1 MQLPHEGRAGRP
13 SCAKLAPT
21 MTTVTD
27 EKPKNTTGSRRVYQW
42 HFRRLALNWP
52 LYSWIGLAA
61 LCLFLYVRTIQYG
74 IVTASAQVIPQDVAP
89 LETARV
95 KAIYVQIGSHVTKG
109 QELAQLDTTL
119 IDVQIAEA
127 EATLATAEGAMAG
140 YQGEM
145 LGQVR
150 TVEDQI
156 IQVQREIELE
166 TNALVRATAKL
177 NQLHTIQAERDKQ
190 FAQNLIPEQLADALR
205 PEIADV
211 EKEVAAYPSQIAK
224 DEQSLTDQRKHRND
238 LQKTLRLAPEED
250 ITKAITDKTAD
261 ETKVLQSIADLRK
274 LERDTYT
281 LRAER
286 DGVVSDIKLFPGVV
300 AKAGDT
306 VLTVVSGSDL
316 IIGYLPEI
324 RLGRVR
330 PNDQGFAFRA
340 GHPAIKVRVQS
351 IVPEIDPV
359 PAQLSPIS
367 APLGAT
373 MRSQKIVFQ
382 TEEPTDIT
390 AGERV
395 EIRIDNGWW
404 TKFKRVLGF

>member
-1 MQLPHEGRAGRP
+1 
-13 SCAKLAPT
+13 
-21 MTTVTD
+21 MTKAS
-27 EKPKNTTGSRRVYQW
+27 EENPRQKGSRRVYQW
-42 HFRRLALNWP
+42 HLRRLALNWP
-52 LYSWIGLAA
+52 LFSWIGLAA
-61 LCLFLYVRTIQYG
+61 LCVVLYVRTIQFG
-74 IVTASAQVIPQDVAP
+74 IVTAAAQVIQQEEAP

-95 KAIYVQIGSHVTKG
+95 KAIYVEIGSHVTKG

-127 EATLATAEGAMAG
+127 EATLATAENTMAG

-150 TVEDQI
+150 TVEDEI
-156 IQVQREIELE
+156 IRVQREIELE
-166 TNALVRATAKL
+166 TNEMVRAVAKL

-190 FAQNLIPEQLADALR
+190 FSQNLIAEQLADALR

-211 EKEVAAYPSQIAK
+211 EKEVGAYPSQIAK
-224 DEQSLTDQRKHRND
+224 DEQALADQRKHRND
-238 LQKTLRLAPEED
+238 LQATLRLGPEGD
-250 ITKAITDKTAD
+250 ITKAIADKTAA
-261 ETKVLQSIADLRK
+261 ETKLLETVAELRK
-274 LERDTYT
+274 LEKDTYT

-300 AKAGDT
+300 AKAGDP
-306 VLTVVSGSDL
+306 VLTIVSGSDL

-324 RLGRVR
+324 RLGRLR
-330 PNDQGFAFRA
+330 TNDHGFAFRA
-340 GHPAIKVRVQS
+340 GRPPVKVRVAS
-351 IVPEIDPV
+351 IVPEINPI

-382 TEEPTDIT
+382 TEEASDIT
-390 AGERV
+390 AGEKV
-395 EIRIDNGWW
+395 EIRMENSWW
-404 TKFKRVLGF
+404 TKMKRALSF